1 MLVTSDITS
10 AYHNIP
16 QEDGSECLREAFTE
30 REIKA
35 TPTDL
40 LVKLMDL
47 IQKCNIF
54 EIHDGQLWKQLVG
67 VAMGIHH
74 ALSFANIYLAE
85 NYTSQGHQETC
96 T

>member
-1 MLVTSDITS
+1 MTSDITS

-16 QEDGSECLREAFTE
+16 QEDESECLRETFKE

-35 TPTDL
+35 IPTDF

-54 EIHDGQLWKQLVG
+54 ESHDGQLWKQLVG